1 VATKKD
7 FSYISLRSAQKS
19 LIKNRIRN
27 MSQEQTTYEL
37 IGGAEKLRELVDRF
51 YDLMDLEENY
61 QGIRLMHPADS
72 TSSREKLFMFL
83 SGWMGGP
90 DLFVQQYGHPR
101 LKARHLPFSIGI
113 SERDQWLQCMR
124 QAMKDVGINGIL
136 FERLM
141 QSFFTTADWMR
152 NRAG

>member
-1 VATKKD
+1 M
-7 FSYISLRSAQKS
+7 SEQK
-19 LIKNRIRN
+19 
-27 MSQEQTTYEL
+27 TTYEL

-51 YDLMDLEENY
+51 YDLMALDPAY
-61 QGIRLMHPADS
+61 AGIRAMHPEDLG
-72 TSSREKLFMFL
+72 SSGEKLYLFL

-101 LKARHLPFSIGI
+101 LKARHMPFAIGI

-124 QAMKDVGINGIL
+124 QALQDVGIRGLL

-152 NRAG
+152 NQVG

>member
-1 VATKKD
+1 M
-7 FSYISLRSAQKS
+7 SEQK
-19 LIKNRIRN
+19 
-27 MSQEQTTYEL
+27 TTYEL

-51 YDLMDLEENY
+51 YDLMALDPAYE
-61 QGIRLMHPADS
+61 GIRVMHPGDL
-72 TSSREKLFMFL
+72 SSSGDKLFLFL

-101 LKARHLPFSIGI
+101 LKARHMPFAIGI

-124 QAMKDVGINGIL
+124 QALQDVGIRGLL

-152 NRAG
+152 NQAG

>member
-1 VATKKD
+1 
-7 FSYISLRSAQKS
+7 
-19 LIKNRIRN
+19 
-27 MSQEQTTYEL
+27 MSQEKTTYEL

-61 QGIRLMHPADS
+61 QVIRLMHPTDS

-90 DLFVQQYGHPR
+90 DLFVEQYGHPR

-141 QSFFTTADWMR
+141 QSFFATADWMR
-152 NRAG
+152 NRVG

>member
-1 VATKKD
+1 MST
-7 FSYISLRSAQKS
+7 QK
-19 LIKNRIRN
+19 
-27 MSQEQTTYEL
+27 TTYEL

-51 YDLMDLEENY
+51 YDLMDLEEGY
-61 QGIRLMHPADS
+61 QGIRVMHPADLS
-72 TSSREKLFMFL
+72 TSREKLYMFL

-101 LKARHLPFSIGI
+101 LKARHLPFPIGL

-124 QAMKDVGINGIL
+124 QALKETGVNGLL
-136 FERLM
+136 FQRLM

-152 NRAG
+152 NQAG

>member
-1 VATKKD
+1 
-7 FSYISLRSAQKS
+7 
-19 LIKNRIRN
+19 
-27 MSQEQTTYEL
+27 MSQEKTTYEL

-61 QGIRLMHPADS
+61 QGIRLMHPTDS

-90 DLFVQQYGHPR
+90 DLFVEQYGHPR

-141 QSFFTTADWMR
+141 QSFFATADWMR
-152 NRAG
+152 NRVG

>member
-1 VATKKD
+1 MAE
-7 FSYISLRSAQKS
+7 QK
-19 LIKNRIRN
+19 
-27 MSQEQTTYEL
+27 TTYEL
-37 IGGAEKLRELVDRF
+37 IGGEEKLRELVNRF
-51 YDLMDLEENY
+51 YDLMALEPAY
-61 QGIRLMHPADS
+61 AGIRVMHPEDL
-72 TSSREKLFMFL
+72 SSSGDKLFMFL

-90 DLFVQQYGHPR
+90 DLFVEKHGHPR
-101 LKARHLPFSIGI
+101 LKSRHMTFPIGI

-124 QAMKDVGINGIL
+124 QAMKDVGINGLL